1 MVSKNKSENEADHN
15 RPAFIATEISWS
27 TPDQRAVLDH
37 ISLSLHRNRVGLVG
51 KNGCGKTTLIKILAT
66 ELEPKSG
73 DVKRYGNWAYLP
85 QGFDTRAKAT
95 VAAAMHIEDRLRAI
109 SRIEQGDTDEKLYEI
124 IGEQWDI
131 EVRAQRTLETF
142 GLVNIE
148 LSRPLNS
155 LSGGQATR
163 VMLAGLMLLEPDFLL
178 LDEPTNHLDEQ
189 GRNTFYNFIESW
201 KHGLL
206 VTSHDRRLL
215 QIMDSIIELT
225 PLGPKTYGGNFDFYI
240 EQKLLTEQNVKENLD
255 RAKREFKSAKSDA
268 QKASE
273 RQQHKSGQGQKSR
286 AAGSQPKMVL
296 NARKSQSEQ
305 TAGRISDSHHKKVT
319 QAKEKVLNAK
329 KQVVFGDPMSFSFDR
344 DFLPTGKSVVVM
356 EGVWFRYPQGD
367 FVLRDLDLR
376 IKGPER
382 IALRGPNGS
391 GKSTLVRMIQG
402 DLKPT
407 KGIMKVG
414 VRQVVCLDQQVN
426 MLDMERSIIEN
437 LRRYNPDIK
446 ETYARWLLGRMLFS
460 GSNAFA
466 LVGDL
471 SGGERLRAALCC
483 LAAVKDPPRLLI
495 LDEPTNNLDL
505 ESMQSVSETLVQ
517 FQGAMIVISHDT
529 EFLNDIRVTRHI
541 TLDSSGT
548 ITL

>member
-1 MVSKNKSENEADHN
+1 
-15 RPAFIATEISWS
+15 
-27 TPDQRAVLDH
+27 
-37 ISLSLHRNRVGLVG
+37 
-51 KNGCGKTTLIKILAT
+51 
-66 ELEPKSG
+66 
-73 DVKRYGNWAYLP
+73 
-85 QGFDTRAKAT
+85 
-95 VAAAMHIEDRLRAI
+95 
-109 SRIEQGDTDEKLYEI
+109 
-124 IGEQWDI
+124 
-131 EVRAQRTLETF
+131 
-142 GLVNIE
+142 
-148 LSRPLNS
+148 
-155 LSGGQATR
+155 
-163 VMLAGLMLLEPDFLL
+163 
-178 LDEPTNHLDEQ
+178 
-189 GRNTFYNFIESW
+189 
-201 KHGLL
+201 
-206 VTSHDRRLL
+206 
-215 QIMDSIIELT
+215 
-225 PLGPKTYGGNFDFYI
+225 
-240 EQKLLTEQNVKENLD
+240 
-255 RAKREFKSAKSDA
+255 
-268 QKASE
+268 
-273 RQQHKSGQGQKSR
+273 
-286 AAGSQPKMVL
+286 MVL